1 MPESETLD
9 MLRSLRI
16 KVEHFVEQYQVMVEK
31 MKVIE
36 TINSDLLKKNQ
47 EFQKHFEQMN
57 NELKIQNLTELVT
70 QGKGKTEV
78 KAIID
83 RIVRDIDKC
92 IGLINQPDLKE

>member
-57 NELKIQNLTELVT
+57 NKLKIQNLTELLT

>member
-57 NELKIQNLTELVT
+57 NELKIQNLTELLT

>member
-36 TINSDLLKKNQ
+36 TINSDLLKENQ

-57 NELKIQNLTELVT
+57 NELKIQNLTELLT

>member
-1 MPESETLD
+1 MPESEKLD

-57 NELKIQNLTELVT
+57 NELKIQNLTELLT